1 MSLWCGGFAVVVT
14 PRLIRTIPPSTPPSL
29 THPITERL
37 GERGK
42 RAATKGWQPM
52 EQTRG
57 GGSVGGRRV
66 AEEGGY
72 RHDTTT
78 IITTAHKG
86 LGVWGPAHLAKAR
99 KEPSEEGGSI
109 GGCHHHYWNNGP

>member
-42 RAATKGWQPM
+42 RTATKGWQPM
-52 EQTRG
+52 EQTP
-57 GGSVGGRRV
+57 
-66 AEEGGY
+66 EGGASEDGEWRRKGDQQ
-72 RHDTTT
+72 RH
-78 IITTAHKG
+78 H
-86 LGVWGPAHLAKAR
+86 
-99 KEPSEEGGSI
+99 
-109 GGCHHHYWNNGP
+109 CHHHHGP

>member
-1 MSLWCGGFAVVVT
+1 M
-14 PRLIRTIPPSTPPSL
+14 
-29 THPITERL
+29 
-37 GERGK
+37 
-42 RAATKGWQPM
+42 
-52 EQTRG
+52 
-57 GGSVGGRRV
+57 

-99 KEPSEEGGSI
+99 KEPSKEGGSI
-109 GGCHHHYWNNGP
+109 GGCHYHYWNNGSDNPNVRPEVPPSQPGRR